1 MTKINL
7 NVDDYAIWPV
17 YYGESKDNKPD
28 SGEKYRV
35 AAYKDGKVVY
45 ERIFNTHEG
54 AKQFVAKQEELQVD
68 NIVKFAIMLHK
79 VKKYED

>member
-1 MTKINL
+1 
-7 NVDDYAIWPV
+7 V

-54 AKQFVAKQEELQVD
+54 AKQFVAKQEEL
-68 NIVKFAIMLHK
+68 
-79 VKKYED
+79 